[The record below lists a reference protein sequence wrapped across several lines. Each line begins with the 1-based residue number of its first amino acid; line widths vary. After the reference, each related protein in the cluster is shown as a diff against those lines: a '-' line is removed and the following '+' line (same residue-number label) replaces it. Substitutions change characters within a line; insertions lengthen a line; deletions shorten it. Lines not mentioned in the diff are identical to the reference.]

1 MRDYLDFYI
10 GGEWVKPADGAR
22 TLDVDQSRPTRASP
36 AGSASAAP
44 RMSTARSPPPRPPSR
59 LIRRPPAS
67 SGSSCSRRSPPN
79 IRSATPRSPRR
90 SPRRWARRRRSPS
103 APRRRS
109 ASATSRPRSAV
120 LKDYAFEE
128 QRGATLI
135 KKEPIGVCGFIT
147 PWNWPI
153 NQIATKV
160 FPALATGCTMVLKPS
175 EIAPFSGYIFAQVL
189 DAAGVPAGRVQPGQ
203 RRRARASAPPSPPIP
218 TSTWSPSPARPAPA
232 SPSPRP
238 RPTRSS
244 GSIRSWAASRPS
256 SSSRMPTSARR

>member
-1 MRDYLDFYI
+1 M
-10 GGEWVKPADGAR
+10 GEAGRAPDPR
-22 TLDVDQSRPTRASP
+22 RRQSRPTRASP

-44 RMSTARSPPPRPPSR
+44 RTSTARSPPPRRPSR
-59 LIRRPPAS
+59 LIRET
-67 SGSSCSRRSPPN
+67 SREQRLELLQA
-79 IRSATPRSPRR
+79 IAAEYQKRYAEIAEAITEEMG
-90 SPRRWARRRRSPS
+90 APS
-103 APRRRS
+103 ALAQR
-109 ASATSRPRSAV
+109 AQAAVGIGHLQTAIGV

-189 DAAGVPAGRVQPGQ
+189 ARRRRPGRRVQPGQ
-203 RRRARASAPPSPPIP
+203 RRRARTSAPPSPPIP
-218 TSTWSPSPARPAPA
+218 TSTWSPSPARPAPG
-232 SPSPRP
+232 SRSPRP
-238 RPTRSS
+238 PPTRSS
-244 GSIRSWAASRPS
+244 GSIRSSAASRPS
-256 SSSRMPTSARR
+256 SSSRMPTSARRSPRRCATC